1 MTTDDLIESFAI
13 RAALGNNGGTWTTH
27 YTEAQKEH
35 WRRFVRNMIVHI
47 RIGIINELHPVLT
60 GHWRCGLR
68 SRKAISSDA
77 VLSSAIAAVLMA
89 LITSGPIVTGN

>member
-35 WRRFVRNMIVHI
+35 WRRFVRDMIVHI
-47 RIGIINELHPVLT
+47 RIGMINDMAA
-60 GHWRCGLR
+60 LR
-68 SRKAISSDA
+68 PEEPKGDPLPNCANLISK
-77 VLSSAIAAVLMA
+77 
-89 LITSGPIVTGN
+89 